1 MLNEIRIIIHT
12 AKGDIDATLFPDKAP
27 VTTAN
32 FLNLAARKFYDGLS
46 FHRVVPGFV
55 VQGGDPLGTGAGDP
69 GFHVENEIDP
79 SLSHK
84 TVGVVAM
91 ANAGP
96 DTNGSQFYI
105 TLEPL
110 HPGHVEK
117 LDGNYSI
124 FGQVNKGME
133 VARKLSKGDKIQSI
147 DILDPVDSLFAKYKA
162 RLAEWNKVLDQR
174 FGSRLG
180 PGPAIP

>member
-12 AKGDIDATLFPDKAP
+12 AKGDIDATLFPEKAP

-32 FLNLAARKFYDGLS
+32 FLNLAARKFYDGLT

-69 GFHVENEIDP
+69 GYRVEDEIDP
-79 SLSHK
+79 SVSHQ
-84 TVGVVAM
+84 TVGVLAM

-110 HPGHVEK
+110 PREHVKK
-117 LDGNYSI
+117 LDGNYTI
-124 FGQVNKGME
+124 FGQVAKGIE
-133 VARKLSKGDKIQSI
+133 IANNISKGDKIQSI
-147 DILDPVDSLFAKYKA
+147 DILDPTDALFARHKM
-162 RLAEWNKVLDQR
+162 RLIEWNKILDQK
-174 FGSRLG
+174 FGSRLA
-180 PGPAIP
+180 PAPAAP